1 MRYVSRET
9 CLRDYDIW
17 RSIQNA
23 IMNESVKNNNGWDIY
38 DWVNSGVIRGN
49 NMQVPW
55 NNKMYFIYMD
65 KWLSIFPI

>member
-1 MRYVSRET
+1 MCYVSRET

-23 IMNESVKNNNGWDIY
+23 IMNESVKNDNGWYIY
-38 DWVNSGVIRGN
+38 DWVNSGVIRGS

-55 NNKMYFIYMD
+55 NNKMYLIYMD